1 MITVDES
8 SSVPE
13 ETKEGFLHPASLNSS
28 VDNKLNSASEKSDSE
43 PVQILST
50 AEELTQDSVAPASM
64 EEEAPKK
71 DKEIHDSDHLEH
83 NLG

>member
-8 SSVPE
+8 SSFPE

-43 PVQILST
+43 PV
-50 AEELTQDSVAPASM
+50 
-64 EEEAPKK
+64 
-71 DKEIHDSDHLEH
+71 
-83 NLG
+83 